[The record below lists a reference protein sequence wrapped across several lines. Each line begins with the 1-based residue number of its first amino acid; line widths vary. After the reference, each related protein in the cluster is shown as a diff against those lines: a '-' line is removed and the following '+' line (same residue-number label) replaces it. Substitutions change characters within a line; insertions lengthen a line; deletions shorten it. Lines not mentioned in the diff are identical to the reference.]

1 MQLDKVPK
9 SHRATKKLVPPAMP
23 GVANGKFE
31 TLAFRDSET
40 FLRARDCKGNQDSET
55 ASPIKSRL
63 RDSENLTKNFSRREL
78 FEGRF
83 TDDVKRG

>member
-31 TLAFRDSET
+31 TFRDSET
-40 FLRARDCKGNQDSET
+40 FLRARDCKGNQDS
-55 ASPIKSRL
+55 PIKSRL
-63 RDSENLTKNFSRREL
+63 RDSEILTKNFSRREL